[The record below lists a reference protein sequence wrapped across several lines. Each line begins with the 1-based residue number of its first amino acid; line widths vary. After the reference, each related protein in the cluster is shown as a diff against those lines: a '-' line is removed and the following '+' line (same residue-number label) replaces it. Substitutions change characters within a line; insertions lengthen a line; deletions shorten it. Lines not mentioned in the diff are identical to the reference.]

1 MLKIGVN
8 DKSSVFLDLPYV
20 AVTPTPVTQGKK
32 QPVDASCNFDAAAS
46 YFPVTEIKARNHGGT
61 PPRETK
67 VC

>member
-1 MLKIGVN
+1 MSPINL
-8 DKSSVFLDLPYV
+8 LYV

-61 PPRETK
+61 TPRETK
-67 VC
+67 AC